1 MRKLDG
7 PILESP
13 PRVEELEVSVF
24 GPGFGECIVVHL
36 TGNTWLVIDS
46 CLDPQTKEPAAL
58 VYFQKIGVDVSKDVR
73 LVVST
78 HWHNDHIRGI
88 GRVFEKCEAA
98 KFVSAHGLGSK
109 EFKNLVSSYSGYFPS
124 GGSGVEEMRQ
134 IFSTLK
140 SRLGGNAFISPEF
153 ASAGTILYER
163 PANTQILV
171 KALSPSSAAY
181 FASIVRFAE
190 ELIPKEGQRRSP
202 VPSVGPNDLSIVLT
216 VRVAGLGSLL
226 GADLEE
232 VGRTDLG
239 WQAVLDRFCEI
250 DNSHEGIKISHHG
263 SETGHHL
270 GIWPKMMKED
280 AWSALTPYLSGRRH
294 LPSKRDVKRICSLSK
309 NAYITA
315 PRSTTKYRHPKAAVR
330 KQLREM
336 GVSIVEEGARQG
348 HIRFRR
354 RVNDPNA
361 EWTVELFGNAC
372 ELALLLR
379 SPDRRRRPSK
389 RS

>member
-13 PRVEELEVSVF
+13 PQADELEVSVF

-36 TGNTWLVIDS
+36 TGYSWLVIDS
-46 CLDPQTKEPAAL
+46 CLDARTKEPAAL
-58 VYFQKIGVDVSKDVR
+58 VYFQKLRVDASKDVR
-73 LVVST
+73 FVVST

-98 KFVSAHGLGSK
+98 KFVCAHGLGSK
-109 EFKNLVSSYSGYFPS
+109 EFKNLVSLYSGYFPS

-134 IFSTLK
+134 VFSSLR
-140 SRLGGNAFISPEF
+140 SRLRGNAFVSPEF
-153 ASAGTILYER
+153 VSAGTILYEQ
-163 PANTQILV
+163 PANPQILV

-181 FASIVRFAE
+181 FASIVKFTE
-190 ELIPKEGQRRSP
+190 ELIPKEGQRRST
-202 VPSVGPNDLSIVLT
+202 VPSVEPNDLAIVLT
-216 VRVAGLGSLL
+216 VRIAGLGSLL

-232 VGRTDLG
+232 VGRSGLG

-250 DNSHEGIKISHHG
+250 DNFHEGIKISHHG
-263 SETGHHL
+263 SETGHHPD
-270 GIWPKMMKED
+270 IWPKMMKED
-280 AWSALTPYLSGRRH
+280 AWAALTPYLRGKKH
-294 LPSKRDVKRICSLSK
+294 LPSKRDVKRICSLSS

-315 PRSTTKYRHPKAAVR
+315 PSSTTKYRHPKPAVR

-354 RVNDPNA
+354 RVNDPNG

-372 ELALLLR
+372 ELALLLQ
-379 SPDRRRRPSK
+379 SPGQS
-389 RS
+389 